1 MKQLLIY
8 NNATPVTREQHGKYS
23 LKAGNF
29 EFARETN
36 SVPVVTQ
43 EFGLLAMT
51 YAIVFGQA
59 ADGFIP
65 AAILGVRDKEN
76 LYVAADG
83 SWSASYIPAF
93 VRRYPFVFGTNQD
106 TPDTMTLMVDDSF
119 PGFNK
124 SGKGEMLFDAD
135 GEQTAYLKNML
146 AFLSEYQGQTQVT
159 IGFTKTLSDLGLL
172 EGAEAHLPAP
182 SDPDR
187 RLSGFLVVNRE
198 KLRALPA
205 DKVAELNASGALE
218 LIHLHLFSLL
228 NLSRLQEKTGAPAA

>member
-1 MKQLLIY
+1 
-8 NNATPVTREQHGKYS
+8 
-23 LKAGNF
+23 
-29 EFARETN
+29 
-36 SVPVVTQ
+36 
-43 EFGLLAMT
+43 
-51 YAIVFGQA
+51 
-59 ADGFIP
+59 
-65 AAILGVRDKEN
+65 
-76 LYVAADG
+76 
-83 SWSASYIPAF
+83 
-93 VRRYPFVFGTNQD
+93 
-106 TPDTMTLMVDDSF
+106 MTLMVDDSF